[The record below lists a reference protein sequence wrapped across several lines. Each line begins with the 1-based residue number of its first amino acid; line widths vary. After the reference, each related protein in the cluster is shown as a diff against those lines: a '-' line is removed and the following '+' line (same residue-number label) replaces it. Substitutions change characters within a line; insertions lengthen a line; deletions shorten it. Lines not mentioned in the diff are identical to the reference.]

1 MTAPKEYLVLAL
13 VSLLCLLGL
22 MLIGCTSSE
31 TRTQDVGTEQTV
43 EREVVVE
50 QKKGVEAGQPVDVQV
65 QRTVQRDKLTE
76 HEARMQ
82 STTTTSVDVP
92 DISGLGNI
100 LGGLATGN
108 WGTVIAALGSMLVG
122 KVIGRKGAEGEMAE
136 ITEGVSA
143 FAKANPEAGKQ
154 LSDNLSRAM
163 SKNTKKTVR
172 RIKP

>member
-1 MTAPKEYLVLAL
+1 MRWYVLI
-13 VSLLCLLGL
+13 SLLAFA
-22 MLIGCTSSE
+22 GCTSSE
-31 TRTQDVGTEQTV
+31 TRTQDTGIERTV
-43 EREVVVE
+43 ERETSTE
-50 QKKGVEAGQPVDVQV
+50 KKRGVEAGQPIDVV
-65 QRTVQRDKLTE
+65 VTRTVQKDKLTE

-136 ITEGVSA
+136 ITEGVSE

>member
-1 MTAPKEYLVLAL
+1 MRIFAAVL
-13 VSLLCLLGL
+13 LLFLA
-22 MLIGCTSSE
+22 GCTSSE
-31 TRTQDVGTEQTV
+31 TRTQDAGTEKV
-43 EREVVVE
+43 IEREVVVE

-65 QRTVQRDKLTE
+65 QRTVQRDRLTE
-76 HEARMQ
+76 HEARIQ
-82 STTTTSVDVP
+82 SSTVNTIDVP
-92 DISGLGNI
+92 MPSLGGVGNI
-100 LGGLATGN
+100 FGGLLTGN

-136 ITEGVSA
+136 ITEGVSE

-154 LSDNLSRAM
+154 LGDNLSRAM

>member
-1 MTAPKEYLVLAL
+1 MRWYVLI
-13 VSLLCLLGL
+13 SLLAFA
-22 MLIGCTSSE
+22 GCTSSE
-31 TRTQDVGTEQTV
+31 TRTQDTGIEKTV
-43 EREVVVE
+43 ERETSTE
-50 QKKGVEAGQPVDVQV
+50 KKRGVEAGQPIDVV
-65 QRTVQRDKLTE
+65 VTRTVQKDKLTE

-136 ITEGVSA
+136 ITEGVSE

>member
-1 MTAPKEYLVLAL
+1 MRWYVLI
-13 VSLLCLLGL
+13 SLLAFA
-22 MLIGCTSSE
+22 GCTSSE
-31 TRTQDVGTEQTV
+31 TRTQDTGIEKTV
-43 EREVVVE
+43 ERETSTE
-50 QKKGVEAGQPVDVQV
+50 KKRGVEAGQPIDVV
-65 QRTVQRDKLTE
+65 VTRTVQKDKLTE

-136 ITEGVSA
+136 ITEGVSD

>member
-1 MTAPKEYLVLAL
+1 MRWYVLI
-13 VSLLCLLGL
+13 SLLAFA
-22 MLIGCTSSE
+22 GCTSSE
-31 TRTQDVGTEQTV
+31 TRTQDTGIEKTV
-43 EREVVVE
+43 ERETSTE
-50 QKKGVEAGQPVDVQV
+50 KKRGVEAGQPIDVV
-65 QRTVQRDKLTE
+65 VTRTVQKDKLTE

-136 ITEGVSA
+136 ITEGVSE

-154 LSDNLSRAM
+154 LGDNLSRAM